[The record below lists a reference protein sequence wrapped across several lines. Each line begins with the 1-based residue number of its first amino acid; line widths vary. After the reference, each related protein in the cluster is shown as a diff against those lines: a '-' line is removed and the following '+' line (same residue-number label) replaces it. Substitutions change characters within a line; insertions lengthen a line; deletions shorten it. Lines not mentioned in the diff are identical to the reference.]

1 MLPVPRVIKD
11 ENAQTRSA
19 DSFTAATPA
28 QGPLPLQ
35 SLSLLWQP
43 LPVELVASE
52 SGTTPYETQ
61 TPMHDPSTPLRPT
74 ATPPPNIIS
83 TPFLGVLAQN
93 RI

>member
-11 ENAQTRSA
+11 ENAPNRSA
-19 DSFTAATPA
+19 DSSTPA

-61 TPMHDPSTPLRPT
+61 TPMHDPSTPLSPT
-74 ATPPPNIIS
+74 ATPPPNIMS
-83 TPFLGVLAQN
+83 TPYLGVLAQN
-93 RI
+93 QM